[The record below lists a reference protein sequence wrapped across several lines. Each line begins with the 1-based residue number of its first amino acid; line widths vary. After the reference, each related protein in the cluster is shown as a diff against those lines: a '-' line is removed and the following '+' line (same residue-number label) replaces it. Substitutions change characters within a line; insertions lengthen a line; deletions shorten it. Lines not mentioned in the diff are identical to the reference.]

1 MRDGRVLITGG
12 AGFIGARIAEIYFS
26 RNMPVRVGIR
36 TWKSAARVGRLPV
49 EIVPCDVMD
58 SQAVATAM
66 AGVTEVIHCARG
78 DGHVNVEG
86 TRNVLRAAAEAGV
99 RRVVQLSTVSV
110 YGDVVGEVD
119 EQTGVDA
126 TNEYGRSK
134 IEAEQLCAEFQAS
147 GLSTCVLRPTIVYGP
162 FSDNWVIE
170 YAQRFVSAEWQLPR
184 SVCGGTCN
192 LIYVDD
198 LVELISL
205 ACTRPEADGETFIAN
220 GRDRPT
226 WWEYFEALNS
236 AMGRPPLENPDR
248 SSARRSARLMMP
260 VRKTAKFLLAHFE
273 REIMAVYQRSDVMKR
288 VMRQF
293 EEKVRNTPTT
303 NEFELYSREVSFS
316 ADRAA
321 RLLGYAPQVDMTEGV
336 KRSAAWLAHH
346 RYV

>member
-1 MRDGRVLITGG
+1 MDDRRVLITGG
-12 AGFIGARIAEIYFS
+12 AGFIGARIAEIYFA
-26 RNMPVRVGIR
+26 RDIPVRVGIR

-58 SQAVATAM
+58 PQAVASAM
-66 AGVTEVIHCARG
+66 TGATEVVHCARG
-78 DGHVNVEG
+78 GEHVNVEG
-86 TRNVLRAAAEAGV
+86 TRNVLRAAAEAAV
-99 RRVVQLSTVSV
+99 RRVVLLSTVSV
-110 YGDVVGEVD
+110 YGDIEGAVD
-119 EQTGVDA
+119 EATALDA
-126 TNEYGRSK
+126 NNEYGRSK
-134 IEAEQLCAEFQAS
+134 IGAEELCAEYQAA

-226 WWEYFEALNS
+226 WWEYFEALNA
-236 AMGRPPLENPDR
+236 AMGRPPLGDPPR
-248 SSARRSARLMMP
+248 ASARRSARLMMP
-260 VRKTAKFLLAHFE
+260 VRKTAKFLLANFE
-273 REIMAVYQRSDVMKR
+273 NQIMAVYQRSDFMKR
-288 VMRQF
+288 VMRKF

-316 ADRAA
+316 ADKAT
-321 RLLGYAPQVDMTEGV
+321 RLLGYDPKVDMSEGV
-336 KRSAAWLAHH
+336 GRSAAWLAHH

>member
-1 MRDGRVLITGG
+1 MRDRRVLITGG
-12 AGFIGARIAEIYFS
+12 SGFIGARIAEIYFA
-26 RNMPVRVGIR
+26 RNIPVRVGIR
-36 TWKSAARVGRLPV
+36 TWKSAARVGRLPA

-58 SQAVATAM
+58 PRAVASAM

-78 DGHVNVEG
+78 DGRVNVEG
-86 TRNVLRAAAEAGV
+86 TQNVLRAAAEVCV

-119 EQTGVDA
+119 ERTEVDA

-134 IEAEQLCAEFQAS
+134 IEAEHLCAEYQAA

-170 YAQRFVSAEWQLPR
+170 FAQRFVSAEWQLPR
-184 SVCGGTCN
+184 SVSGGTCN

-205 ACTRPEADGETFIAN
+205 ACTRSEADGETFIAN

-226 WWEYFEALNS
+226 WWEYFEALNA
-236 AMGRPPLENPDR
+236 AMGRPPLENPR
-248 SSARRSARLMMP
+248 GAAARRSARLMMP
-260 VRKTAKFLLAHFE
+260 VRKSAKFLLAHFE
-273 REIMAVYQRSDVMKR
+273 KEIMAVYQRSDFMKR

-321 RLLGYAPQVDMTEGV
+321 RLLGYDPKVDMAEGV
-336 KRSAAWLAHH
+336 ARSAAWLAHH